1 MLKFDT
7 LSSET
12 TKFENNWHDS
22 HQPPNDMGHPIKI
35 KSESNPTSPH
45 SMASDESYDRM
56 EANDNLYTTETIH
69 SLMNRTNQQFLF
81 DPITPPGNPSP
92 FAMHTGAGMQFP
104 ATPMNR
110 FSISE
115 MAFNSVGITPGQ
127 TPPGD
132 QTPPKSPNSPKSPKS
147 QHSAASEKDT
157 TEMES
162 GSMSGDEA
170 RSLYAEYNE
179 DITKP
184 KFNSHGKMKTHRCKT
199 CDFVATTRKDYWDHL
214 RTHIKP
220 ERQIECSKC
229 PFVTEF
235 RHHYDYHLRNHEGS
249 KPFKCPDCK
258 YTCVNKSM
266 LNSHLKSHSDVY
278 QFRCGDCTYVTKYVH
293 SLKLHLRKYEHR
305 AGDPVDKEGQAIPVN
320 VIDVYGT
327 RRGPRAAG
335 KSKAKPKKSKKIKS
349 EDSPSVMAALS
360 IDHLPQ
366 SMTSPALLPPSL
378 SSPNNLMPQGLSAHN
393 MLPQSL
399 SPQKMQSTQLHDLFT
414 SQFLQSNPNLLS
426 YYLSATMQ
434 AQVLAQLAQQ
444 NKADDDNEQT
454 ATKLDEDVEIQ
465 PESPTSSGPH
475 FSAINHSFLNKLNCT
490 AERQSPHNGLTHD
503 NHHQAKRTHRH
514 SENTNKPQESVLDAS
529 KLYNC
534 KFCGIYYEDAIVHTI
549 HMAHHGFNDTFM
561 CNKCGVQCNDR
572 VSFNMHIA
580 QMQHP

>member
-7 LSSET
+7 LPSET
-12 TKFENNWHDS
+12 ANSDKSWRNNL
-22 HQPPNDMGHPIKI
+22 QLPTDMGHEIKI

-45 SMASDESYDRM
+45 SMASDESYERP
-56 EANDNLYTTETIH
+56 EANDNLYSTETIH
-69 SLMNRTNQQFLF
+69 SLMNRTNAPFLF
-81 DPITPPGNPSP
+81 DPITPPGTASP
-92 FAMHTGAGMQFP
+92 FAMHTAAAMQFP
-104 ATPMNR
+104 ATPLNR
-110 FSISE
+110 FAITE

-127 TPPGD
+127 TPP
-132 QTPPKSPNSPKSPKS
+132 KSPNSPLETKS
-147 QHSAASEKDT
+147 QSGTSDKDG

-184 KFNSHGKMKTHRCKT
+184 KYNSHGKMKMHRCKT

-305 AGDPVDKEGQAIPVN
+305 AGDPVDKAGQAIPVS

-327 RRGPRAAG
+327 RRGPRAAA
-335 KSKAKPKKSKKIKS
+335 KSKAKPKKGKKSKQ
-349 EDSPSVMAALS
+349 DDVPNVMASLSLDQLPQSLASPPPLLPPALS
-360 IDHLPQ
+360 SPNHHMPQMAAHNLLPQ
-366 SMTSPALLPPSL
+366 SM
-378 SSPNNLMPQGLSAHN
+378 
-393 MLPQSL
+393 
-399 SPQKMQSTQLHDLFT
+399 SPQKAQASQLQNLIT
-414 SQFLQSNPNLLS
+414 SQLLQSNPSLL

-434 AQVLAQLAQQ
+434 AQVLAQFAQQ
-444 NKADDDNEQT
+444 NKPADGDDDNESIG
-454 ATKLDEDVEIQ
+454 ARMHDDHEIQ

-475 FSAINHSFLNKLNCT
+475 YAAISNSFLNKLNGT
-490 AERQSPHNGLTHD
+490 VDRQSPNRGMSHD
-503 NHHQAKRTHRH
+503 HAHSAKRSTTRQ
-514 SENTNKPQESVLDAS
+514 SEHTAQPQDSAPDTS